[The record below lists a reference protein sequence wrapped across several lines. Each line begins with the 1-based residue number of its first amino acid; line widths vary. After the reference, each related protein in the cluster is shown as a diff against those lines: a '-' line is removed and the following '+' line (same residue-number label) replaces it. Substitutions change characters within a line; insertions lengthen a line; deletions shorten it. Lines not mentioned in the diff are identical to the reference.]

1 MPGISSRRGD
11 MRPTRAKD
19 NLSVT
24 KAEDWTSELVRQLLP
39 QLIIVGAAL
48 FRTQE

>member
-1 MPGISSRRGD
+1 MQ
-11 MRPTRAKD
+11 PTRAKD
-19 NLSVT
+19 NLNVT